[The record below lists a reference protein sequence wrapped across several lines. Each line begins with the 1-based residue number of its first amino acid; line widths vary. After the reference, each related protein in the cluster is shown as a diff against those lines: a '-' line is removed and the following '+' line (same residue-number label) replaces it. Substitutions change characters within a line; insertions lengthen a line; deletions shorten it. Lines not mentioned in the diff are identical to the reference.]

1 MQSSTYGT
9 NTAWNTC
16 TLNTSKK
23 KLLIKKYKIQSTQ
36 ARAGVY
42 FNHTSIIIFF
52 LPGINNS

>member
-23 KLLIKKYKIQSTQ
+23 KLLIKKNTKYSQLQPGQEFISTT
-36 ARAGVY
+36 
-42 FNHTSIIIFF
+42 H
-52 LPGINNS
+52 L